1 MAARSFHSAIRNL
14 AIAAALGLAVAVP
27 ARAPAAAP
35 PQLDFFVACTL
46 GTDCWVVNHVDLDPG
61 PGVRDYAC
69 GRAAYDGHKGTDI
82 AVRDRGAM
90 EKGVAVSA
98 AAAGEVAG
106 VRDGMEDFQ
115 AIRPGGREAI
125 KGREC
130 GNGVLVRHGDGWTA
144 QYCHLRKGSVRVRAG
159 DKVAAGQMLGF
170 VGHSGLAEFPHVHLE
185 IAKDGR
191 PVDPW
196 VGTAR
201 AAAACGPGPAPL
213 WKADALAKLAY
224 RPTAIHNAG
233 FAPAAPKAEAVRDGL
248 HTEKAL
254 SKQAPA
260 VVAWAEI
267 FWVKAGDKF
276 TIRIKGPD
284 GATVIEHASRFD
296 KDQARRFA
304 FAGSKRKGIFWELGT
319 YRAEFVLERA
329 PAKDAKGNTA
339 PETYRATREV
349 AIR

>member
-1 MAARSFHSAIRNL
+1 MENGRFRFAIRTLIL
-14 AIAAALGLAVAVP
+14 ASVVAIGLGLP
-27 ARAPAAAP
+27 ARAPRAAP
-35 PQLDFFVACTL
+35 PELDFFVACTP
-46 GTDCWVVNHVDLDPG
+46 GTDCWVVNYVDLDPG

-69 GRAAYDGHKGTDI
+69 GRAAYDGHKGTDV

-90 EKGVAVSA
+90 EGGVAVRA
-98 AAAGEVAG
+98 AAAGEVGG

-115 AIRPGGREAI
+115 FVQPGGPDAI

-130 GNGVLVRHGDGWTA
+130 GNGVLIRHGDGWTT

-170 VGHSGLAEFPHVHLE
+170 VGHSGQAEFPHVHLE
-185 IAKDGR
+185 VAKDGR

-196 VGTAR
+196 AGPAR
-201 AAAACGPGPAPL
+201 AADACGAGPKPL
-213 WKADALAKLAY
+213 WKPDVLAKLPY

-233 FAPAAPKAEAVRDGL
+233 FAPGAPKPEAVRDGL

-260 VVAWAEI
+260 LVAWAEI

-284 GATVIEHASRFD
+284 GATVVEHTSRFD

-304 FAGSKRKGIFWELGT
+304 FAGTKRKNIFWELGT
-319 YRAEFVLERA
+319 YRAEFALERA
-329 PAKDAKGNTA
+329 PAKDAKGS
-339 PETYRATREV
+339 EVYRAAREV
-349 AIR
+349 QIR